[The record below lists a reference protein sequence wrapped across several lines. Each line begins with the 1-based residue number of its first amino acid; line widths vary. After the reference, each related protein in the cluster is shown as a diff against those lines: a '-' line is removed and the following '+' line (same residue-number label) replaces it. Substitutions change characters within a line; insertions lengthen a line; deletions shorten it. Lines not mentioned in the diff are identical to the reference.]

1 MTDPFAPVAVEPSHI
16 VIGNYYS
23 WTVADEL
30 DPTLFGISAAFVS
43 GNQAKSLAASN
54 VAGTWTFTAT
64 GAFTADLAHGRV
76 TVDVLVTR
84 LSDGAVRT
92 IRTYEIQCFSNDAD
106 RRSHARLMVD
116 KIESILAGRA
126 DNDVESYSIK
136 SRQITKMSVKE
147 LTDWREYYLA
157 ELGREVNPITG
168 KRKGGNTVKVG
179 FI

>member
-1 MTDPFAPVAVEPSHI
+1 MTDPFAPVAVEPSSI
-16 VIGNYYS
+16 VIGNHYS
-23 WTVADEL
+23 WTVGDDL
-30 DPTLFGISAAFVS
+30 DPTLFAMSVAFVS
-43 GNQAKSLAASN
+43 GAQVKSLAASN
-54 VAGTWTFTAT
+54 ASGVWTFEAT

-92 IRTYEIQCFSNDAD
+92 IRTFDVQCFSNDAD

-126 DNDVESYSIK
+126 DNDVDSYSIK

-168 KRKGGNTVKVG
+168 KRKSNNTVKVG
-179 FI
+179 FV

>member
-1 MTDPFAPVAVEPSHI
+1 MTDPFAPVAVEPSSM
-16 VIGNYYS
+16 VIGNHYS
-23 WTVADEL
+23 WTVADQL
-30 DPTLFGISAAFVS
+30 DPTLFGMTAAF
-43 GNQAKSLAASN
+43 GRKLLEASN
-54 VAGTWTFTAT
+54 VDGVWTFTAT

-84 LSDGAVRT
+84 LSDTAVRT
-92 IRTYEIQCFSNDAD
+92 IRTFDILCFSNDAD

-126 DNDVESYSIK
+126 DNDVDSYSIK

-168 KRKGGNTVKVG
+168 RRKSNNTVKVG